1 MHEPLY
7 QRLLRRNGVNG
18 TTDRCLAA
26 SVRLRTD
33 LNLAKLGGVPESL
46 ADAALCVAKIEIAC
60 DLMRLIIGS
69 ELVDLEKVG
78 ELVRELQ
85 SFH

>member
-1 MHEPLY
+1 MHELLY
-7 QRLLRRNGVNG
+7 QRLLRRNGING

-33 LNLAKLGGVPESL
+33 LNLAQQGVPESL
-46 ADAALCVAKIEIAC
+46 ADAALCVAKIEITC

-69 ELVDLEKVG
+69 DLVDLEKVG
-78 ELVRELQ
+78 ELARELQ